1 MDDCAFIEFDKF
13 DKSIQGLI
21 PVSKLANA
29 TSSAYL
35 FTMLNDNTF
44 NSHSDG
50 DCDGDGYGD
59 GDGDGKMS
67 HTWLTHSP
75 EQGEMVSHGPEFVH
89 LMVFFGYGY
98 KQKPRNKN

>member
-44 NSHSDG
+44 NSH
-50 DCDGDGYGD
+50 

-89 LMVFFGYGY
+89 LMVFLDMGT
-98 KQKPRNKN
+98 NKSHETKTGDYDN

>member
-29 TSSAYL
+29 MSSAYL
-35 FTMLNDNTF
+35 FTMLNENTF
-44 NSHSDG
+44 NSRG
-50 DCDGDGYGD
+50 DGD

-89 LMVFFGYGY
+89 LMVFFGHGY

>member
-1 MDDCAFIEFDKF
+1 MDDSAFIEFDKF
-13 DKSIQGLI
+13 DKSIQGLF

-29 TSSAYL
+29 TSSVYL
-35 FTMLNDNTF
+35 FTMINDNTF
-44 NSHSDG
+44 NSH
-50 DCDGDGYGD
+50 

-98 KQKPRNKN
+98 KQKPRNKNWRLR

>member
-35 FTMLNDNTF
+35 FTMLNDNLYIIGAVCL
-44 NSHSDG
+44 SVCHE
-50 DCDGDGYGD
+50 
-59 GDGDGKMS
+59 K
-67 HTWLTHSP
+67 
-75 EQGEMVSHGPEFVH
+75 
-89 LMVFFGYGY
+89 
-98 KQKPRNKN
+98 

>member
-44 NSHSDG
+44 NSHG
-50 DCDGDGYGD
+50 DGD

-75 EQGEMVSHGPEFVH
+75 EQGEMVSHGPKFVH
-89 LMVFFGYGY
+89 
-98 KQKPRNKN
+98 